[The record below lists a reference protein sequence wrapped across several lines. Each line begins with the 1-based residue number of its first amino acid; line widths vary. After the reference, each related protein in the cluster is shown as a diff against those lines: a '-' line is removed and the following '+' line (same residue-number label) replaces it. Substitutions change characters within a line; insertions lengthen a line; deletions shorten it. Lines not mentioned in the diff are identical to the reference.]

1 MFAVAQGSSNAL
13 YNYPTGLLSMMVFP
27 FQDDDEDD
35 GNGSVDSVS
44 PSSPEGNGSNS
55 NQASAPNS
63 MNNSVSGSEAGGPG
77 SVPAT
82 PTNVSSPA
90 HVPIEEESSDYQT
103 VMRSCNLR
111 SRPVSRFYLFLF
123 LISDFSKRERKSP
136 TCTALAASRV

>member
-1 MFAVAQGSSNAL
+1 
-13 YNYPTGLLSMMVFP
+13 MMVFP

-111 SRPVSRFYLFLF
+111 PSPFSRFYLFLI